1 MGLQPN
7 PGPIVR
13 VPPGCHT
20 GHLLCEFDRE
30 TTVKRL
36 HPLPCL
42 LALGLTAC
50 ASQPTASPH
59 ASATLTPIAVPQI
72 QRPQQETAA
81 WWFTA
86 GAAAAH
92 ANVGATPPRAKNVIV
107 FLGDGMSI
115 PTIAAAHI
123 LLGQRQGKDGESAR
137 LSFETLPYTALSRTY
152 ETDSQTPD
160 SAGTMTAIMSGVK
173 TKAGFIGVGQ
183 GADRADCA
191 SSKGD
196 ELLSGLELAELA
208 GLSTGAVTT
217 TKITHATPAAT
228 YGHLPER
235 NWEGDVDVANSPK
248 GGDCLDFARQLVEQ
262 PFGNGLEVAL
272 GGGRENFMLP
282 TQRDPEEPGRPGK
295 RLDQHDLI
303 AQWSARPGASY
314 VWNKEQFDKVDIG
327 ATTHLLGLFERSH
340 MRFDH
345 DRLNPPEEKGR
356 VAADEPSLAEMTRTA
371 LKILKK
377 NPKGYFLMVEGG
389 RIDHGH
395 HAGNAYRA
403 LTDTIAFSD
412 AIQAA
417 MDDTDAAD
425 TLIVVTSDHSHTMYF
440 SGYPQRGNPILGLV
454 HGGSDFEDSG
464 EALALDQLGLP
475 YTTLGYA
482 NGPGYTGPSDSQPQG
497 PKTYPHYY
505 KKLQGPST
513 ARPDLRK
520 VDTQAPD
527 YMQESVV
534 PFMSESHGGE
544 DVAIFA
550 RGPGA
555 QAFHGELEQ
564 NVIFHIIVQSAPLLR
579 KQLCASGSCNAD
591 GVPVNLP
598 DRAALLPK
606 AK

>member
-1 MGLQPN
+1 
-7 PGPIVR
+7 
-13 VPPGCHT
+13 
-20 GHLLCEFDRE
+20 
-30 TTVKRL
+30 VKAL
-36 HPLPCL
+36 CL
-42 LALGLTAC
+42 LSAAIAVTLSAC
-50 ASQPTASPH
+50 ASQPGPSTARAP
-59 ASATLTPIAVPQI
+59 TPIAVPAI

-92 ANVGATPPRAKNVIV
+92 ANVGNTAPRAKNVIV

-123 LLGQRQGKDGESAR
+123 LMGQRQGKDGESAR
-137 LSFETLPYTALSRTY
+137 LAFETLPYTALSRTY
-152 ETDSQTPD
+152 ETDAQTPD
-160 SAGTMTAIMSGVK
+160 SAGTMSAIMTGVK
-173 TKAGFIGVGQ
+173 TRAGFISVTQAAERG
-183 GADRADCA
+183 DCA
-191 SSKGD
+191 SSRGQ
-196 ELLSGLELAELA
+196 ETLTALELAELA

-235 NWEGDVDVANSPK
+235 NWESDVDVAQSPK
-248 GGDCLDFARQLVEQ
+248 GGDCVDFARQLVEQ
-262 PFGNGLEVAL
+262 PFGDGLEVAL

-282 TQRDPEEPGRPGK
+282 TQRDPEETGRPGK
-295 RLDQHDLI
+295 RLDQRDLI

-314 VWNKEQFDKVDIG
+314 VWNKEQFDKIDISS
-327 ATTHLLGLFERSH
+327 TRHLLGLFERSH
-340 MRFDH
+340 MRFDN
-345 DRLNPPEEKGR
+345 DRVNPPPAEIGR
-356 VAADEPSLAEMTRTA
+356 IAADEPSLADMTRTA
-371 LKILKK
+371 LKLLKK

-412 AIQAA
+412 AVQAA
-417 MDDTDAAD
+417 LDDTDAAD
-425 TLIVVTSDHSHTMYF
+425 TLIVVTSDHSHTLTF
-440 SGYPQRGNPILGLV
+440 AGYPQRGNPILGLV

-464 EALALDQLGLP
+464 ASLALDQHKLP

-482 NGPGYTGPSDSQPQG
+482 NGPGYVGASDTQPEG
-497 PKTYPHYY
+497 PKSYPHYY
-505 KKLQGPST
+505 RSLGAPASR
-513 ARPDLRK
+513 RPDLTK
-520 VDTQAPD
+520 VDTEAPN
-527 YMQESVV
+527 YMQESAI

-564 NVIFHIIVQSAPLLR
+564 NVIFHIIAQSAPALR
-579 KQLCASGSCNAD
+579 RQLCAIGSCNAD
-591 GVPVNLP
+591 QVPVNLP
-598 DRAALLPK
+598 DRAKLL

>member
-1 MGLQPN
+1 M
-7 PGPIVR
+7 
-13 VPPGCHT
+13 
-20 GHLLCEFDRE
+20 
-30 TTVKRL
+30 RL
-36 HPLPCL
+36 HPLSCL
-42 LALGLTAC
+42 LALALTAC
-50 ASQPTASPH
+50 ASQPTASPQ
-59 ASATLTPIAVPQI
+59 AAVRPIAVPPI
-72 QRPQQETAA
+72 QRPQGETSA

-183 GADRADCA
+183 GANRSDCE
-191 SSKGD
+191 SGKGN
-196 ELLSGLELAELA
+196 ELLSMIELAELA

-228 YGHLPER
+228 YGHQPER
-235 NWEGDVDVANSPK
+235 NWESDVDVANSPK
-248 GGDCLDFARQLVEQ
+248 GGGCADFARQMIEM
-262 PFGNGLEVAL
+262 PFGDGLEVAL

-295 RLDQHDLI
+295 RLDQRDLV
-303 AQWSARPGASY
+303 AEWSARPGAAY
-314 VWNKEQFDKVDIG
+314 VWNKEQFDKVDVEK
-327 ATTHLLGLFERSH
+327 TTHLLGLFERSH

-345 DRLNPPEEKGR
+345 DRQNPPNDPGR
-356 VAADEPSLAEMTRTA
+356 VAADEPSLAQMTRTA
-371 LKILKK
+371 LQLLKK
-377 NPKGYFLMVEGG
+377 NPRGYVLMVEGG
-389 RIDHGH
+389 RIDHAH
-395 HAGNAYRA
+395 HGGNAFRA

-412 AIQAA
+412 AIQVA
-417 MDDTDAAD
+417 MDETDAAD
-425 TLIVVTSDHSHTMYF
+425 TLIVVTSDHSHTMHF
-440 SGYPQRGNPILGLV
+440 AGYPQRGNPILGLV
-454 HGGSDFEDSG
+454 HGGSDFEDAG
-464 EALALDQLGLP
+464 ESLALDQLGLP

-482 NGPGYTGPSDSQPQG
+482 NGPGYPGPTDTQPQG
-497 PKTYPHYY
+497 AKRYPHYY
-505 KKLQGPST
+505 KKQLGPST
-513 ARPDLRK
+513 ARPDLRQT
-520 VDTQAPD
+520 DTQAPD
-527 YMQESVV
+527 YMQESAV

-564 NVIFHIIVQSAPLLR
+564 NVIFHIVVQSAPALR
-579 KQLCASGSCNAD
+579 KQLCASGSCNSD
-591 GVPVNLP
+591 GVPVTLP
-598 DRAALLPK
+598 DRAALLPRR
-606 AK
+606 

>member
-1 MGLQPN
+1 MKAL
-7 PGPIVR
+7 
-13 VPPGCHT
+13 
-20 GHLLCEFDRE
+20 
-30 TTVKRL
+30 
-36 HPLPCL
+36 CL
-42 LALGLTAC
+42 LSAAVAVTLSAC
-50 ASQPTASPH
+50 ASQPGP
-59 ASATLTPIAVPQI
+59 SAARAPTPIAVPAI

-92 ANVGATPPRAKNVIV
+92 ANVGQTPPRAKNVIV

-123 LLGQRQGKDGESAR
+123 LMGQRQGKDGESAR
-137 LSFETLPYTALSRTY
+137 LAFETLPYTALSRTY
-152 ETDSQTPD
+152 ETDAQTPD
-160 SAGTMTAIMSGVK
+160 SAGTMSAIMTGVK
-173 TKAGFIGVGQ
+173 TRAGFISVTQ
-183 GADRADCA
+183 AAERADCA
-191 SSKGD
+191 SSRGQ
-196 ELLSGLELAELA
+196 EVLTALELAELA

-235 NWEGDVDVANSPK
+235 NWESDVDVAQSPK
-248 GGDCLDFARQLVEQ
+248 GGDCVDFARQLVEQ
-262 PFGNGLEVAL
+262 PFGDGLEVAL

-282 TQRDPEEPGRPGK
+282 TQRDPEETGRPGK
-295 RLDQHDLI
+295 RLDQRDLI
-303 AQWSARPGASY
+303 AQWAARPGASY
-314 VWNKEQFDKVDIG
+314 VWNKEQFDKVDISS
-327 ATTHLLGLFERSH
+327 TRHLLGLFERSH

-345 DRLNPPEEKGR
+345 DRLNPPAGETGR
-356 VAADEPSLAEMTRTA
+356 VAADEPSLADMTRTA
-371 LKILKK
+371 LKLLKK

-395 HAGNAYRA
+395 HAGNAFRA

-412 AIQAA
+412 AVQVA
-417 MDDTDAAD
+417 MDDTDVAD
-425 TLIVVTSDHSHTMYF
+425 TLIVVTSDHSHTLTF
-440 SGYPQRGNPILGLV
+440 AGYPHRGNPILGLV
-454 HGGSDFEDSG
+454 HGGSDFEDAG
-464 EALALDQLGLP
+464 ATLALDQHKLP

-482 NGPGYTGPSDSQPQG
+482 NGPGYAGASDSQPEG

-505 KKLQGPST
+505 RSLGKPASR
-513 ARPDLRK
+513 RPDLTK
-520 VDTQAPD
+520 VDTEAPD
-527 YMQESVV
+527 YMQESTV

-564 NVIFHIIVQSAPLLR
+564 NVIFHIIAQSAPALR
-579 KQLCASGSCNAD
+579 RQLCAIGSCNAD
-591 GVPVNLP
+591 QVPVTLP
-598 DRAALLPK
+598 DRAKVL

>member
-1 MGLQPN
+1 MKAL
-7 PGPIVR
+7 
-13 VPPGCHT
+13 
-20 GHLLCEFDRE
+20 
-30 TTVKRL
+30 
-36 HPLPCL
+36 CL
-42 LALGLTAC
+42 LSAAVAVTLSAC
-50 ASQPTASPH
+50 ASQPGP
-59 ASATLTPIAVPQI
+59 SAARAPTPIAVPVI

-92 ANVGATPPRAKNVIV
+92 ANVGHTPPRAKNVIV

-123 LLGQRQGKDGESAR
+123 LMGQRQGKDGESAR
-137 LSFETLPYTALSRTY
+137 LAFETLPYTALSRTY
-152 ETDSQTPD
+152 ETDAQTPD
-160 SAGTMTAIMSGVK
+160 SAGTMSAIMTGVK
-173 TKAGFIGVGQ
+173 TRAGFISVTQ
-183 GADRADCA
+183 AAERADCA
-191 SSKGD
+191 SSRGQ
-196 ELLSGLELAELA
+196 EVLTALELAELA

-235 NWEGDVDVANSPK
+235 NWESDVDVAQSPK
-248 GGDCLDFARQLVEQ
+248 GGDCVDFARQLVEQ
-262 PFGNGLEVAL
+262 PFGDGLEVAL

-282 TQRDPEEPGRPGK
+282 TQRDPEETGRPGK
-295 RLDQHDLI
+295 RLDQRDLI
-303 AQWSARPGASY
+303 AQWAARPGASY
-314 VWNKEQFDKVDIG
+314 VWNKEQFDKVDISS
-327 ATTHLLGLFERSH
+327 TRHLLGLFERSH

-345 DRLNPPEEKGR
+345 DRLNPPAGETGR
-356 VAADEPSLAEMTRTA
+356 VAADEPSLADMTRTA
-371 LKILKK
+371 LKLLKK

-395 HAGNAYRA
+395 HAGNAFRA

-412 AIQAA
+412 AVQVA
-417 MDDTDAAD
+417 MDDTDVAD
-425 TLIVVTSDHSHTMYF
+425 TLIVVTSDHSHTLTF
-440 SGYPQRGNPILGLV
+440 AGYPQRGNPILGLV
-454 HGGSDFEDSG
+454 HGGSDFEDAG
-464 EALALDQLGLP
+464 ATLALDQHKLP

-482 NGPGYTGPSDSQPQG
+482 NGPGYAGASDSQPEG

-505 KKLQGPST
+505 RSLGKPASR
-513 ARPDLRK
+513 RPDLTK
-520 VDTQAPD
+520 VDTEAPD
-527 YMQESVV
+527 YMQESTV

-564 NVIFHIIVQSAPLLR
+564 NVIFHIIAQSAPALR
-579 KQLCASGSCNAD
+579 KQLCAIGSCNAD
-591 GVPVNLP
+591 QVPVTLP
-598 DRAALLPK
+598 DRAKVL

>member
-1 MGLQPN
+1 M
-7 PGPIVR
+7 
-13 VPPGCHT
+13 
-20 GHLLCEFDRE
+20 
-30 TTVKRL
+30 KAS
-36 HPLPCL
+36 CL
-42 LALGLTAC
+42 LSAAVAVTLSAC
-50 ASQPTASPH
+50 ASQPGP
-59 ASATLTPIAVPQI
+59 SAARAPTPIAVPAI

-92 ANVGATPPRAKNVIV
+92 ANVGDTPPRAKNVIV

-123 LLGQRQGKDGESAR
+123 LLGQRQGKDGESTR
-137 LSFETLPYTALSRTY
+137 LAFETLPYTALSRTY
-152 ETDSQTPD
+152 ETDAQTPD
-160 SAGTMTAIMSGVK
+160 SAGTMSAIMTGVK
-173 TKAGFIGVGQ
+173 TRAGFISVGQ
-183 GADRADCA
+183 AAERADCA
-191 SSKGD
+191 SSRGQ
-196 ELLSGLELAELA
+196 EVLTTLELAELA

-235 NWEGDVDVANSPK
+235 NWESDADVARSPK
-248 GGDCLDFARQLVEQ
+248 GGDCIDFARQLVEQ
-262 PFGNGLEVAL
+262 PFGDGLEVAL
-272 GGGRENFMLP
+272 GGGRENFMPP
-282 TQRDPEEPGRPGK
+282 TQRDPEETERSGK
-295 RLDQHDLI
+295 RLDQRDLI
-303 AQWSARPGASY
+303 AQWNARPGASY
-314 VWNKEQFDKVDIG
+314 VWNKEQFDKVDVSS
-327 ATTHLLGLFERSH
+327 TRHLLGLFERSH

-345 DRLNPPEEKGR
+345 DRLNPPAGETGR
-356 VAADEPSLAEMTRTA
+356 IVADEPSLAEMTRTA
-371 LKILKK
+371 LKLLKK

-395 HAGNAYRA
+395 HAGNAFRA
-403 LTDTIAFSD
+403 LTDTIAFAD
-412 AIQAA
+412 AVQAA

-425 TLIVVTSDHSHTMYF
+425 TLIVVTSDHSHTLTF
-440 SGYPQRGNPILGLV
+440 AGYPQRGNPILGLV

-464 EALALDQLGLP
+464 ATLALDQHKLP

-482 NGPGYTGPSDSQPQG
+482 NGPGYAGASDSQSEG

-505 KKLQGPST
+505 RSLGAPAS
-513 ARPDLRK
+513 RRLDLTR

-527 YMQESVV
+527 YMQESTV

-564 NVIFHIIVQSAPLLR
+564 NVIFHIIAQSAPALR
-579 KQLCASGSCNAD
+579 RQLCAIGSCNAD
-591 GVPVNLP
+591 QVPVTLP
-598 DRAALLPK
+598 DRAKLL

>member
-1 MGLQPN
+1 MKAL
-7 PGPIVR
+7 
-13 VPPGCHT
+13 
-20 GHLLCEFDRE
+20 
-30 TTVKRL
+30 
-36 HPLPCL
+36 CL
-42 LALGLTAC
+42 LSAAVAVTLSAC
-50 ASQPTASPH
+50 ASQPGPSTARAP
-59 ASATLTPIAVPQI
+59 TPIAVPAI

-92 ANVGATPPRAKNVIV
+92 ANVGHTPPRAKNVIV

-137 LSFETLPYTALSRTY
+137 LAFETLPYTALSRTY
-152 ETDSQTPD
+152 ETDAQTPD
-160 SAGTMTAIMSGVK
+160 SAGTMSAIMTGVK
-173 TKAGFIGVGQ
+173 TKAGFISVSQ
-183 GADRADCA
+183 AADRADCA
-191 SSKGD
+191 SSRGH
-196 ELLSGLELAELA
+196 EVLTALELAELA

-235 NWEGDVDVANSPK
+235 NWESDVDVAQSPK
-248 GGDCLDFARQLVEQ
+248 GGDCVDFARQLVEQ
-262 PFGNGLEVAL
+262 PFGDGLEVAL

-282 TQRDPEEPGRPGK
+282 TQRDPEETGRPGK
-295 RLDQHDLI
+295 RLDQRDLI
-303 AQWSARPGASY
+303 AQWTARPGASY
-314 VWNKEQFDKVDIG
+314 VWNKEQFDKVDISS
-327 ATTHLLGLFERSH
+327 ARHLLGLFERSH

-345 DRLNPPEEKGR
+345 DRLNPPAGETGR
-356 VAADEPSLAEMTRTA
+356 VAADEPSLADMTRTA
-371 LKILKK
+371 LKLLKK
-377 NPKGYFLMVEGG
+377 NPNGYFLMVEGG

-395 HAGNAYRA
+395 HAGNAFRA

-412 AIQAA
+412 AVQAA
-417 MDDTDAAD
+417 MDDTDVAD
-425 TLIVVTSDHSHTMYF
+425 TLIVVTSDHSHTLTF
-440 SGYPQRGNPILGLV
+440 AGYPQRGNPILGLV
-454 HGGSDFEDSG
+454 HGGSDFEDAG
-464 EALALDQLGLP
+464 ATLALDQHKLP

-482 NGPGYTGPSDSQPQG
+482 NGPGYAGASDSQPEG

-505 KKLQGPST
+505 RSLGKPASR
-513 ARPDLRK
+513 RPDLTK
-520 VDTQAPD
+520 VDTEAPD
-527 YMQESVV
+527 YMQESTV

-564 NVIFHIIVQSAPLLR
+564 NVIFHIIAQSAPALR
-579 KQLCASGSCNAD
+579 RQLCAIGSCNAD
-591 GVPVNLP
+591 QVPVTLP
-598 DRAALLPK
+598 DRAKVL